1 MWEKKRKIF
10 YNASI
15 KIKYSRRIYKKPIN
29 MVIFKVN
36 LKYRVVA
43 EVKEALRPRGNHHK
57 NTGASFKGFPLAN
70 LRQFEH
76 KKE

>member
-10 YNASI
+10 YNAI
-15 KIKYSRRIYKKPIN
+15 KKKHSRRIYKKPIN
-29 MVIFKVN
+29 MVIFKIN
-36 LKYRVVA
+36 LKYCVVA
-43 EVKEALRPRGNHHK
+43 EVKEALRPRESHHK

-70 LRQFEH
+70 LRQFEY